1 MNQNPPWFPPAG
13 STASLNPPS
22 NAQRAQQGIPWYR
35 EQVLYP
41 TPWFPKGQNI
51 GLQLRIRPL
60 SVVNQAANVDVLQTI
75 QFDIPTSVY
84 AISAAAIDTTGAAL
98 PAGLDPLDTFSIQ
111 FQHTNGDLYMTLP
124 ALGST
129 VTSGGGEVTLLGG
142 PAWAQDRGTSIL
154 VTVQPLRANLRID
167 IVLWG
172 IEARGPANYSWPST
186 GR

>member
-1 MNQNPPWFPPAG
+1 MSQNPPWFPPPG

-22 NAQRAQQGIPWYR
+22 NAQRAQQGTPWYR
-35 EQVLYP
+35 EQVFYP
-41 TPWFPKGQNI
+41 TPWFPAGQNI

-60 SVVNQAANVDVLQTI
+60 TILNQAAGANVLQTI

-84 AISAAAIDTTGAAL
+84 AITAAAVDTTGAAL
-98 PAGLDPLDTFSIQ
+98 PVGLSSLDTFTVQ
-111 FQHTNGDLYMTLP
+111 FQHTNGDLYSTLP
-124 ALGST
+124 ALGSP
-129 VTSGGGEVTLLGG
+129 VCGDGGNFALLGG
-142 PAWAQDRGTSIL
+142 PGWSQDRGTSIL
-154 VTVQPLRANLRID
+154 VTAQPLRANLRID